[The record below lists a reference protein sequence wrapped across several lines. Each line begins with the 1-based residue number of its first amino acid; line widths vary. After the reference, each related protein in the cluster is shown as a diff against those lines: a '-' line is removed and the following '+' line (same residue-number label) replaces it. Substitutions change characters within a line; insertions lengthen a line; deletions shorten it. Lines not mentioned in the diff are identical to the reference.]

1 MRPLK
6 LAAVLVCAAA
16 QAWAVQAHAAVVIQT
31 KAFSHLQQVLA
42 TYDEDSDLFS
52 DQLAQASGSG
62 ATAVGFDAFD
72 PDLGTLT
79 DVRLV
84 LSSVQRFHYGA
95 SVLGQGLIGLFDGR
109 YIGAVNVGGQAVG
122 GSSGFSSGPLG
133 FCVPEVGYC
142 QVAGTFDRAFG
153 FDVAG
158 LDPSAFLTSG
168 DVDLHST
175 ITLTDY
181 QSFLSPGAFL
191 TEFGVLGWNG
201 TLSLHYTYSPS
212 SVAAPAGIPEPATW
226 GLMIAGFG
234 LAGAALRRRRAPG
247 CAVRPG
253 RAGTA

>member
-31 KAFSHLQQVLA
+31 RAFSHLQQVLA

-109 YIGAVNVGGQAVG
+109 GLGHPLLVPDVRIDNEVQLPGPGSALIVTGSNMAGKSTLLRALGLNTALALAGGPVCA
-122 GSSGFSSGPLG
+122 
-133 FCVPEVGYC
+133 
-142 QVAGTFDRAFG
+142 
-153 FDVAG
+153 
-158 LDPSAFLTSG
+158 
-168 DVDLHST
+168 
-175 ITLTDY
+175 
-181 QSFLSPGAFL
+181 
-191 TEFGVLGWNG
+191 
-201 TLSLHYTYSPS
+201 
-212 SVAAPAGIPEPATW
+212 
-226 GLMIAGFG
+226 AGFK
-234 LAGAALRRRRAPG
+234 LPVVRLRASMRIDDSLQRGASYFHAELQKLQQRFR
-247 CAVRPG
+247 
-253 RAGTA
+253 

>member
-1 MRPLK
+1 MRPLT

-72 PDLGTLT
+72 PGLGTLT

-109 YIGAVNVGGQAVG
+109 YVGAVNVGGQAVG
-122 GSSGFSSGPLG
+122 DVDRGAGAPDEATALGEEGSRVAPGLQARGQGS
-133 FCVPEVGYC
+133 
-142 QVAGTFDRAFG
+142 VAGTR
-153 FDVAG
+153 
-158 LDPSAFLTSG
+158 S
-168 DVDLHST
+168 
-175 ITLTDY
+175 
-181 QSFLSPGAFL
+181 
-191 TEFGVLGWNG
+191 
-201 TLSLHYTYSPS
+201 
-212 SVAAPAGIPEPATW
+212 
-226 GLMIAGFG
+226 
-234 LAGAALRRRRAPG
+234 GAA
-247 CAVRPG
+247 
-253 RAGTA
+253 